1 MIEFFIKEFQ
11 KLLDI
16 TCSLPR
22 YVEPR
27 PYRNAIV
34 RFRNCSIRDFNLRL
48 KVLEEV
54 GLNAFMFPAS
64 LIPGCDL
71 LSDSGT
77 TTMTMEQLSQILL
90 GDEAYGSNE
99 GYFELKDQIVKTFGP
114 EWQQFDKTQDNIFI
128 FHQGR
133 SAEHALFTL
142 LRHEIET
149 FGIKPN
155 DVIIPSNSHFDTTE
169 ANIENNR
176 MVPINLPCQEHLEHN
191 ESFPFRGNICI
202 ESLSKLL
209 KEKGNRVPLIYLT
222 ITNNTGGG
230 QPVSMANI
238 RKVHELAIEYKI
250 PFFIDASR
258 FAENAWF
265 IKQKEDGYQDKTI
278 EQIVYEMFSYCDGFH
293 ASFKKDGLV
302 NIGGGIVLKQ
312 NSRFLQKYPH
322 FPNRLND
329 HQILTEGHPTYGGL
343 AGRDLKG
350 LVQGLKT
357 VIKEEYLRY
366 RIQQV
371 ERFGKKLIEY
381 NIPIVKPIGG
391 HAVYIDMD
399 KFFDNEASDQD
410 FKGVAFNALMIIAG
424 HRLCELGVYAFGK
437 FRDGKEIPPSP
448 RFNYVRAAVPRL
460 VYEDHDLFTV
470 AEPIKCL
477 YENRDKILGVEVIY
491 GQELPLRHFKSRF
504 KFKA

>member
-11 KLLDI
+11 KIIDT
-16 TCSLPR
+16 TCSLSR
-22 YVEPR
+22 YARPR
-27 PYRNAIV
+27 PYRNAFV
-34 RFRNCSIRDFNLRL
+34 RFRKCSIQDFDLRR
-48 KVLEEV
+48 KVLEDV

-99 GYFELKDQIVKTFGP
+99 GYFELKDQIEKTFGP
-114 EWQQFDKTQDNIFI
+114 EWKGLDKTQDNLFI

-133 SAEHALFTL
+133 AAEHALFTL
-142 LRHEIET
+142 LREEMEST
-149 FGIKPN
+149 GVKPI
-155 DVIIPSNSHFDTTE
+155 DVVIPSNSHFDTTE

-176 MVPINLPCQEHLEHN
+176 MVPINLPCQEHLDHD
-191 ESFPFRGNICI
+191 ESFPFRGNIDI

-209 KEKGNRVPLIYLT
+209 KAKGDKVPIIYLT
-222 ITNNTGGG
+222 ITNNTAGG

-238 RKVHELAIEYKI
+238 KKVHELATAYKV

-265 IKQKEDGYQDKTI
+265 IKQKEDGYKYKTI
-278 EQIVYEMFSYCDGFH
+278 EQVVYEMFSYCDGFH
-293 ASFKKDGLV
+293 ASFKKDGMV

-312 NSRFLQKYPH
+312 HGLFLKKYPH
-322 FPNRLND
+322 FPGKLND

-357 VIKEEYLRY
+357 VVKEQYLKY
-366 RIQQV
+366 RIEQV
-371 ERFGKKLIEY
+371 ERFGRKLVEY
-381 NIPIVKPIGG
+381 NIPIIKPIGG

-399 KFFDNEASDQD
+399 KFFNNEAKDED
-410 FKGVAFNALMIIAG
+410 FKGVALM
-424 HRLCELGVYAFGK
+424 R
-437 FRDGKEIPPSP
+437 
-448 RFNYVRAAVPRL
+448 
-460 VYEDHDLFTV
+460 
-470 AEPIKCL
+470 
-477 YENRDKILGVEVIY
+477 
-491 GQELPLRHFKSRF
+491 
-504 KFKA
+504 